1 MSILL
6 ENISCP
12 FRFKIK
18 IHCPKWEILVFPV
31 NNYYLKMSASNLLFK
46 TRCCKTC
53 ESSNRQLAKALS
65 CSVLRNPFY
74 LILILQYCIQ
84 NTIITIKKVIHDLYV
99 L

>member
-18 IHCPKWEILVFPV
+18 IHCPICEILVFPV
-31 NNYYLKMSASNLLFK
+31 NNFYFKMSASNLLFK
-46 TRCCKTC
+46 TRCCKTG
-53 ESSNRQLAKALS
+53 ERSNRQLAKALS

-74 LILILQYCIQ
+74 LILKQLFYNTVFKIL
-84 NTIITIKKVIHDLYV
+84 K
-99 L
+99 